1 MGFSQ
6 AFLCFFALL
15 IFLPFLSVSS
25 TVKQI
30 YIIHMK
36 YQYKPFPYATHH
48 DWYSA
53 QLQSLSLTPIHPSF
67 TLTPT
72 QSMAS
77 LPNLTRTKPNHSVNP
92 TQSSVF
98 TKTPSIP
105 STPSRTLEFLGLHTK
120 SSQNTHF
127 LKQASHDV
135 IINILNSDIWP
146 EYKSFDNLIHCNK
159 KCLLQQ
165 KMFITTTKNCCN
177 NIEVIAIVYA
187 KGCNKI

>member
-15 IFLPFLSVSS
+15 IFLPFLSISS

-77 LPNLTRTKPNHSVNP
+77 LPNLTQTKPNHSVNP

-105 STPSRTLEFLGLHTK
+105 STPLAHSSSLAFTPNPVKTLI
-120 SSQNTHF
+120 SS
-127 LKQASHDV
+127 
-135 IINILNSDIWP
+135 
-146 EYKSFDNLIHCNK
+146 NK
-159 KCLLQQ
+159 PPMMLLS
-165 KMFITTTKNCCN
+165 MF
-177 NIEVIAIVYA
+177 
-187 KGCNKI
+187 